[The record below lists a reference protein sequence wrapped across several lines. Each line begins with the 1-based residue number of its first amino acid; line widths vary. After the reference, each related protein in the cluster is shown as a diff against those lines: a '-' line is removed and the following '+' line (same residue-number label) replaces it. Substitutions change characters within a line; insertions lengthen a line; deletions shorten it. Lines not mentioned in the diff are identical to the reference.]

1 MCRHRTWRANVLP
14 VQWSSRG
21 RDVFSVE
28 LIGIADKFL
37 LYRFGL
43 QVVMWQ
49 WQILRNDV
57 VEGQSGAG
65 MTLADAGVTLWQ
77 SLTAQHFSTT
87 DTMTYVRLRAVTLY
101 TWGIYTNDSDV
112 VKHRSL
118 LYKVAVDMQFGM

>member
-1 MCRHRTWRANVLP
+1 
-14 VQWSSRG
+14 
-21 RDVFSVE
+21 
-28 LIGIADKFL
+28 
-37 LYRFGL
+37 
-43 QVVMWQ
+43 MWQ

-101 TWGIYTNDSDV
+101 TWGIYTNDSNV
-112 VKHRSL
+112 VKHHSL
-118 LYKVAVDMQFGM
+118 LYKVAVDM